1 MKKITANG
9 TNFTIISRQDV
20 QNWLNEYQNKEDY
33 IEMLKLNFGYTVNL
47 MKEARELL
55 AEDPKA
61 LDSED
66 IATLD
71 ESIKKLE
78 VRLAKAVSDM
88 ELLGTRIL
96 LALESIPNPEVRQVM
111 SLRYLE
117 KAKLEYIAYKLE
129 LSLSKVKY
137 LHRAGLD
144 YLADKI

>member
-9 TNFTIISRQDV
+9 TNFTIISRKDV

-33 IEMLKLNFGYTVNL
+33 IEMLKINFGYTVNL

-96 LALESIPNPEVRQVM
+96 LALESIPNPEVRKVM